1 VGEQTLE
8 IIVTDCNSLEQAE
21 QQLRKHL
28 PELIRLEPAH
38 PLTTDY
44 GLRDH

>member
-1 VGEQTLE
+1 VGQQTLE

-28 PELIRLEPAH
+28 PDLIQRDPPQAKAQAAAH
-38 PLTTDY
+38 
-44 GLRDH
+44 